1 MVASTRSPAFVI
13 YAVTTV
19 LLCLNLYGLWI
30 WSGLVRN
37 RTRTL
42 RNPEDTAVAGG
53 RTVVERDPPEVA
65 RVLRAHANAMA
76 NVVPFLVLGLLY
88 VLLGGGRAGALAYF
102 ATFTVARYVYA
113 VAYVAG
119 VQPWRTVSFGV
130 GLLASIALLLHVLI
144 RALA

>member
-1 MVASTRSPAFVI
+1 MGDLAHNPAFGA
-13 YAVTTV
+13 YAFFAV
-19 LLCLNLYGLWI
+19 LLCLNLYGLWLY
-30 WSGLVRN
+30 SGLARN

-42 RNPEDTAVAGG
+42 LNAEDAPLLKG
-53 RTVVERDPPEVA
+53 RTMVERDPPEVA

-102 ATFTVARYVYA
+102 VTFTVARYVYA